1 MCAGGKRFNTGVLLD
16 QLPDVAV
23 VREKDVGIFSVDS
36 SLLPPLSV
44 TWSAANRHNQVTAVS
59 QV

>member
-36 SLLPPLSV
+36 SLLPSLSV
-44 TWSAANRHNQVTAVS
+44 TWSAATDTTR
-59 QV
+59 